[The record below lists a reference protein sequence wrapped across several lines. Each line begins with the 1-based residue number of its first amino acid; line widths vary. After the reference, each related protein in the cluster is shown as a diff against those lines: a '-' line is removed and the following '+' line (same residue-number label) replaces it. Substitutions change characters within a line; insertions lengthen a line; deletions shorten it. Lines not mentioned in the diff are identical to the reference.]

1 MPGAIARSATV
12 RDIYGNMQQVGP
24 FPGEA
29 ITIVS
34 AVRTINAEF
43 TNVYAITSAGL
54 LECKPCS
61 HYQLDRMHMVH
72 GMGSPS
78 PKSAWRAVQ

>member
-1 MPGAIARSATV
+1 MPGALARSATV
-12 RDIYGNMQQVGP
+12 RDIYGNVQQDGP
-24 FPGEA
+24 FTGEA

-34 AVRTINAEF
+34 ASRTTNAEF
-43 TNVYAITSAGL
+43 TNVYAITSAGV

-72 GMGSPS
+72 GMGSPP
-78 PKSAWRAVQ
+78 PKSAWRTVQ